1 MPHSTPTPQKILP
14 PTQVFFRNSNFFL
27 QNCRLG
33 SPLMNIYGS
42 SHGPSAVVYHALRNF
57 CMWVQNLSLNNTY
70 IAPWGLSPL
79 IHCFLRGG
87 GALPPRE
94 STPSVVWL
102 KELKGNYLKFLWK
115 YIENSFAYVNAHII
129 TKFYLGVN
137 YYLMNLSLKFH
148 EDRSICCG
156 DICNVIMMFFNH

>member
-1 MPHSTPTPQKILP
+1 MPLSGFGVTLNPEPIKKLTLHQGFYFKHSK
-14 PTQVFFRNSNFFL
+14 FFL
-27 QNCRLG
+27 G
-33 SPLMNIYGS
+33 
-42 SHGPSAVVYHALRNF
+42 HGPSAVVYHALRNF

-102 KELKGNYLKFLWK
+102 KELEGNYLKFLWK